1 MSNEKRTGIATVGES
16 GVLMLGDPCYTL
28 HGETAKNSLGI
39 EDQSDLGSLIAKM
52 GEGTPYIEDGAAMLF
67 LVRPDAA
74 WIVRA
79 EISDEGAWGHRVA
92 RLRMTAEIQTAG
104 VTRKEIGVAD
114 VDAGLMMFS
123 DPLKTMFNP
132 DPDTFAEDWGAF
144 CDILNAHD
152 EKHGHP
158 TFFQAGEGA
167 AVITSS
173 GMGDGVYPVT
183 VEIGDDG
190 FVQAVEID
198 FLPEEE
204 DWED

>member
-1 MSNEKRTGIATVGES
+1 MNETKRGIVTVGES

-28 HGETAKNSLGI
+28 HGETAKDSLGI
-39 EDQSDLGSLIAKM
+39 EEQSDLGSKIATM
-52 GEGTPYIEDGAAMLF
+52 GEGTPYIPDSAATLF
-67 LVRPDAA
+67 LVRPNAA
-74 WIVRA
+74 WEVVA
-79 EISDEGAWGHRVA
+79 TISDEGCWGHRIA
-92 RLRMTAEIQTAG
+92 RLRATAEIQTAG
-104 VTRKEIGVAD
+104 VTRKEIGVAY

-173 GMGDGVYPVT
+173 GMGDGSYPVT
-183 VEIGDDG
+183 VEIGSDG
-190 FVQAVEID
+190 YVQAVEID